1 MPWSE
6 TTVMDEK
13 ISLISDWCSGVY
25 TISELARA
33 YGVTRPT
40 VYKYIERYEEEGF
53 EGLEEYGRAPQIHP
67 NATPEKT
74 VMRILKLKTR
84 YKWGAKK
91 IHTLMEERYK
101 SEEIPSI
108 STIDRIL
115 KRNGMVKSRR
125 RIRRV
130 EPVYPKFDPEAC
142 NIIWSGDFKGKFR
155 MGNNVYCH
163 PLTIADSFSR
173 FVFSAK
179 GMYGE
184 RLEPTQQEFRRVFLE
199 YGMPLQIH
207 TDNGQPFGCV
217 QAIGRLT
224 RLAVWFLEHG
234 VEPVYSDPASPSQN
248 GRHER
253 MHRDLK
259 GDATRPAGYDLKTQ
273 QRKLNDFVHK
283 YNYVRPHESL
293 GMKTPASVHTWSE
306 REYKDKVRDWD
317 YPPEC
322 IVRRVCLNG
331 AIRWKSVNW
340 LVVSTALKDKHVGLE
355 EIGDG
360 IYKVYFR
367 QKMLGYFHE
376 DKMRI
381 MDEMDRIKKNNV

>member
-74 VMRILKLKTR
+74 VMRLLKLKTR

-130 EPVYPKFDPEAC
+130 EPV
-142 NIIWSGDFKGKFR
+142 
-155 MGNNVYCH
+155 
-163 PLTIADSFSR
+163 
-173 FVFSAK
+173 
-179 GMYGE
+179 
-184 RLEPTQQEFRRVFLE
+184 
-199 YGMPLQIH
+199 
-207 TDNGQPFGCV
+207 
-217 QAIGRLT
+217 
-224 RLAVWFLEHG
+224 
-234 VEPVYSDPASPSQN
+234 
-248 GRHER
+248 
-253 MHRDLK
+253 
-259 GDATRPAGYDLKTQ
+259 
-273 QRKLNDFVHK
+273 
-283 YNYVRPHESL
+283 
-293 GMKTPASVHTWSE
+293 
-306 REYKDKVRDWD
+306 
-317 YPPEC
+317 
-322 IVRRVCLNG
+322 
-331 AIRWKSVNW
+331 
-340 LVVSTALKDKHVGLE
+340 
-355 EIGDG
+355 
-360 IYKVYFR
+360 
-367 QKMLGYFHE
+367 
-376 DKMRI
+376 
-381 MDEMDRIKKNNV
+381 